1 MQIYT
6 RIVHKIGFCVVV
18 LLYVIKSKTE
28 TCVLR
33 HVAGILS
40 RYPHQD
46 QDCYPL
52 PISVPLFCLP
62 MGATLEVWPVTARQ
76 PDPVFSTF
84 VLTVSDAAHKVN
96 LARREHERL
105 CIIYPLYSL

>member
-6 RIVHKIGFCVVV
+6 RIVYKIGFCVVV
-18 LLYVIKSKTE
+18 LLYVIKSGTE

-105 CIIYPLYSL
+105 CIIYPL